1 LTVTNYYYKLST
13 KHEKGHILTSNIELG
28 FTLIEFHR
36 FWRIC
41 VFAGVYQE
49 KEARYQGRQDK
60 KHIPPWNPA
69 EKDLKDTR
77 R

>member
-1 LTVTNYYYKLST
+1 LTFTNYYYKLST

-36 FWRIC
+36 FWRIY

-60 KHIPPWNPA
+60 KHIPPRNPA